1 MDVSDAND
9 PELRSPKSFSRMDHE
24 IHNDP
29 FPVLYFTSDSLLVMA
44 KYNNA
49 HAAKKSGKK
58 CNFVEAGKMC
68 NFGEA
73 PIVQ

>member
-29 FPVLYFTSDSLLVMA
+29 FPVLYFTPDSLLVVAM
-44 KYNNA
+44 YNINA
-49 HAAKKSGKK
+49 HAHIISLNRQLKFPAK
-58 CNFVEAGKMC
+58 
-68 NFGEA
+68 
-73 PIVQ
+73 

>member
-29 FPVLYFTSDSLLVMA
+29 FPVLYFTPDSLLVVAM
-44 KYNNA
+44 YNINA
-49 HAAKKSGKK
+49 HAAKNPGKSAILWKLEK
-58 CNFVEAGKMC
+58 CAISEK
-68 NFGEA
+68 
-73 PIVQ
+73 PR